1 MTLFFHELR
10 QNRIALCVWTAAIAF
25 MLLICMIMFPEM
37 NTDME
42 GLTDMFSNMGSFTRA
57 FGMDRL
63 NFGDVMGF
71 YAIECGNILSI
82 GGGFFAALLGIN
94 ALAKE
99 EKEKTAE
106 FLLTHPIHRRTV
118 IFQKLLA
125 VIFQLIIMN
134 LLVMAVSAASFALIG
149 EEPAVREFLL
159 LHAAYTILQL
169 EIASICFG
177 ISAFLRHNGV
187 GAGLGLAALL
197 YFLNIFKNIS
207 KQAAFLKYITPF
219 AYAEA
224 ADIIADSA
232 IDMKLLALG
241 IFYAAIGIGAAF
253 AKYTKKDIVA

>member
-10 QNRIALCVWTAAIAF
+10 QNRISLCVWTTAIAL

-42 GLTDMFSNMGSFTRA
+42 GLTDMFSNMGSFTQA

-106 FLLTHPIHRRTV
+106 FLLTHPIRRRTV

-125 VIFQLIIMN
+125 V
-134 LLVMAVSAASFALIG
+134 S
-149 EEPAVREFLL
+149 EFK
-159 LHAAYTILQL
+159 QWKK
-169 EIASICFG
+169 
-177 ISAFLRHNGV
+177 NG
-187 GAGLGLAALL
+187 
-197 YFLNIFKNIS
+197 F
-207 KQAAFLKYITPF
+207 
-219 AYAEA
+219 
-224 ADIIADSA
+224 
-232 IDMKLLALG
+232 
-241 IFYAAIGIGAAF
+241 
-253 AKYTKKDIVA
+253 